1 MRLMTGDVIK
11 KVVQIFASE
20 ATRIYGNILDA
31 VILYG
36 SCARGDFEPDS
47 DIDILI
53 LLNVS
58 PDKICEERKKIR
70 SLSDR
75 LDLEYDVV
83 LAPVVQSTQVYEKYL
98 SASVYYQNVKKEG
111 VKVA

>member
-1 MRLMTGDVIK
+1 MTEDILK

-20 ATRIYGNILDA
+20 VIRIYENSLDA

-53 LLNVS
+53 LLNVA
-58 PDKICEERKKIR
+58 PDKICDERKKIR
-70 SLSDR
+70 SISNR
-75 LDLEYDVV
+75 LDLEYDVI
-83 LAPVVQSTQVYEKYL
+83 LAPVVQSTEVYEKYL

-111 VKVA
+111 IQVA

>member
-1 MRLMTGDVIK
+1 MAGDILK

-20 ATRIYGNILDA
+20 VIRIYENSLDA

-36 SCARGDFEPDS
+36 SCARGDFESDS

-53 LLNVS
+53 LLNVP

-70 SLSDR
+70 SISDR
-75 LDLEYDVV
+75 IDMAYDVI
-83 LAPVVQSTQVYEKYL
+83 LAPVVQSTEVYEKYL
-98 SASVYYQNVKKEG
+98 SVSVYYQNVKKEG
-111 VKVA
+111 IKVA